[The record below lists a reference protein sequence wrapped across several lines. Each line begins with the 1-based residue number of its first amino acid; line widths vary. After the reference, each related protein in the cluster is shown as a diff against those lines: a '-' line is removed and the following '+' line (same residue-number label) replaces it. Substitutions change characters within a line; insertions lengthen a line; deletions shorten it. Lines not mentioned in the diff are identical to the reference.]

1 MSLNHLRRIVIV
13 GGGSAGWMAAAAL
26 SKLLLRDNGREH
38 WTIALIESEEIGTI
52 GVGEG
57 TIPAIKAFNTALGI
71 SEDEFLRETK
81 GTFKLGIEFAD
92 WSALGSKYF
101 HGFGD
106 VGQALDGITFHHYWL
121 RLRKAGLAH
130 DYGDYSINSVAPLEG
145 RFMRPRPDMA
155 RSPLSE
161 IGHAFHFDAGLYGA
175 FLRKR
180 AEQQGVVRTEGRIE
194 EVLRNP
200 QNGNIASV
208 RLTDGRV
215 VEGDFF
221 IDCSGMRALLI
232 EQTCQAGFEDWSHW
246 LPCDRAIAV
255 PSESTAPLLPYT
267 RSSARSAGWQW
278 RIPLQHRIGNGHV
291 YSSQFMH
298 DGEASDVLM
307 RNLDGKALAEPRLIR
322 FVAGRRKR
330 AWIGNCVAIG
340 LSSGFVEPLES
351 TSIHLV
357 QSAITRLMKLFP
369 HAGLDAADIAMYN
382 RQTEFELERIRDFI
396 VLHYKLTT
404 RTDSPFWNY
413 CRQMPIPDSLAEKME
428 MFASNARVILVD
440 TELFRESSW
449 AQVMLGQGLLPKA
462 YHPLCDV
469 RPQSQVQEFADDIRQ
484 VVQRCSASMPMH
496 QDFLAAC
503 CHAESAER
511 VSVTA

>member
-1 MSLNHLRRIVIV
+1 MSLSQLRRIVIV

-38 WTIALIESEEIGTI
+38 WTVALIESEEIGTI

-57 TIPAIKAFNTALGI
+57 TIPAIKAFNSALGI
-71 SEDEFLRETK
+71 GEDEFLRETK
-81 GTFKLGIEFAD
+81 GTFKLGIEFTD

-106 VGQALDGITFHHYWL
+106 VGQPIDGIAFHHYWL

-130 DYGDYSINSVAPLEG
+130 DYGEYSINSVAPLTG

-161 IGHAFHFDAGLYGA
+161 IGHAFHFDASLYGA

-200 QNGNIASV
+200 QNGHIAGV
-208 RLTDGRV
+208 RLSDGRV
-215 VEGDFF
+215 VDGDFF
-221 IDCSGMRALLI
+221 IDCSGQRALLI
-232 EQTCQAGFEDWSHW
+232 EQSCHAGFEDWSHW

-255 PSESTAPLLPYT
+255 PTESAGPLLPYT

-291 YSSQFMH
+291 YSSAFMP
-298 DGEASDVLM
+298 DAEAADVLL
-307 RNLDGKALAEPRLIR
+307 RNLDSEPLAEPRLIR
-322 FVAGRRKR
+322 FVTGRRKR
-330 AWIGNCVAIG
+330 TWIGNCVAIG
-340 LSSGFVEPLES
+340 LASGFVEPLES

-357 QSAITRLMKLFP
+357 QSAITRLMDLFP
-369 HAGLDAADIAMYN
+369 HAGLDDADIAAYN
-382 RQTEFELERIRDFI
+382 RQTQFEIERIRDFI
-396 VLHYKLTT
+396 ILHYYLTT
-404 RTDSPFWNY
+404 RDDSPFWDY
-413 CRQMPIPDSLAEKME
+413 CRQMSIPDSLAEKIE
-428 MFASNARVILVD
+428 LFASNGRIFRID
-440 TELFRESSW
+440 TELFREASW
-449 AQVMLGQGLLPKA
+449 AQVMLGQGLMPKG
-462 YHPLCDV
+462 YHPVCDIHPLQ
-469 RPQSQVQEFADDIRQ
+469 RLQAFADDIRD
-484 VVQRCSASMPMH
+484 VVRRCVDTMPMH
-496 QDFLAAC
+496 EDFIAGCCQAQAVGRFGVAA
-503 CHAESAER
+503 
-511 VSVTA
+511 